1 MEHGDVMTKKE
12 KNMVLIISV
21 IVVAL
26 VIFAIIASVLYF
38 NTDMFKS
45 KGDLFVKY
53 IIGNIEN
60 TNNITNGENINE
72 FNSKLGESKYTSNS
86 DIKIKCTENVGEV
99 SEDSK
104 NSINDFNISING
116 KTDKS
121 TNYDYKAIKIS
132 NQNEEKMQIEYVKD
146 NDTYGV
152 KFPEL
157 FQQYILA
164 DNSNLKELFENI
176 GYEDSSKIPDKIEIN
191 DDIFSYINFSS
202 DEVSQLKE
210 KYTNLLQKEVSA
222 KNISKGSNQIIQIGE
237 QKVKA
242 SSYTLTL
249 TKEQMNN
256 IFLKVLEEIKQDD
269 IILNKLGNISDL
281 EDIYYTTTKNNNAEN
296 LKTKFVDDIEELI
309 RKISS
314 TNIGNDATK
323 ITVYQSNKNT
333 VKTVIEYT
341 GYQISLDIL
350 NQNNTKYMEV
360 NIQNDNTSST
370 KTIAYKEDSGNNIL
384 EITNNI
390 DGDINKTT
398 INNDI
403 NIEENKGSRDL
414 TYTFEGNNNKVEI
427 TCKKNI
433 EFVDK
438 IDKENTSQNSIKLN
452 ELSSENVTNITERIK
467 SSVSEKVNSI
477 FSDENKQDLNRILQ
491 IVGIKKQQQKIE
503 SEGTSEIEKNRFNS
517 KYEILQG
524 EDLESTRII
533 DLIDVAKDDM
543 TNLEVV
549 SGTKLKIQLE
559 KNKGNSEIVDKLT
572 NFIKAEQN
580 ERNKYKVSVEYDD
593 ETGLVKDIVM
603 EIAEE

>member
-1 MEHGDVMTKKE
+1 MTKKE

-121 TNYDYKAIKIS
+121 SNYDYKDIKIS

-524 EDLESTRII
+524 ENLESTRII
-533 DLIDVAKDDM
+533 DLINVAKDDM
-543 TNLEVV
+543 TNLEAV

-559 KNKGNSEIVDKLT
+559 KNKGNSEIADKLT

>member
-1 MEHGDVMTKKE
+1 MTKKE

-21 IVVAL
+21 IVVVL

-45 KGDLFVKY
+45 KEDLFVKY

-60 TNNITNGENINE
+60 TNNMTNGENINE
-72 FNSKLGESKYTSNS
+72 FNSRLCENKYTSNS
-86 DIKIKCTENVGEV
+86 NIKIKCTENVGEV

-116 KTDKS
+116 KIDRS
-121 TNYDYKAIKIS
+121 SNYDYKDIKIS

-146 NDTYGV
+146 NDTYGI

-164 DNSNLKELFENI
+164 DNSNLKKLFENM

-191 DDIFSYINFSS
+191 DDIFSYINFSN

-256 IFLKVLEEIKQDD
+256 IFLNVLEEIKQDD

-281 EDIYYTTTKNNNAEN
+281 EDIYYTITKNNNAEN
-296 LKTKFVDDIEELI
+296 LKTKFVDNIEELI
-309 RKISS
+309 RKIRS

-350 NQNNTKYMEV
+350 NQNNTKYIEL

-370 KTIAYKEDSGNNIL
+370 KTIVYKEDSGNNIL

-403 NIEENKGSRDL
+403 NIEENKGNRDL

-467 SSVSEKVNSI
+467 LSVSEKVNSI
-477 FSDENKQDLNRILQ
+477 FNDENKQDLNRILQ
-491 IVGIKKQQQKIE
+491 IIGVTKQQQKIE

-543 TNLEVV
+543 TNLEAV

-572 NFIKAEQN
+572 KFVNAEQN

>member
-1 MEHGDVMTKKE
+1 MTKKE

-21 IVVAL
+21 IVVVL

-53 IIGNIEN
+53 IIENIEN
-60 TNNITNGENINE
+60 TNNMTNGENINE
-72 FNSKLGESKYTSNS
+72 FNSKLGENKYTSNS
-86 DIKIKCTENVGEV
+86 NIKIKCTENVGEV

-116 KTDKS
+116 KTDRS
-121 TNYDYKAIKIS
+121 SNYDYKDIKIS

-256 IFLKVLEEIKQDD
+256 IFLKLLEEIKQDD

-296 LKTKFVDDIEELI
+296 LKTKFVDNIEELI

-314 TNIGNDATK
+314 ANIGNDATK

>member
-1 MEHGDVMTKKE
+1 MTKKE

-121 TNYDYKAIKIS
+121 SNYDYKDIKIS

-222 KNISKGSNQIIQIGE
+222 KNISKESNQIIQIGE

>member
-1 MEHGDVMTKKE
+1 
-12 KNMVLIISV
+12 
-21 IVVAL
+21 
-26 VIFAIIASVLYF
+26 
-38 NTDMFKS
+38 
-45 KGDLFVKY
+45 
-53 IIGNIEN
+53 
-60 TNNITNGENINE
+60 
-72 FNSKLGESKYTSNS
+72 
-86 DIKIKCTENVGEV
+86 
-99 SEDSK
+99 
-104 NSINDFNISING
+104 
-116 KTDKS
+116 
-121 TNYDYKAIKIS
+121 
-132 NQNEEKMQIEYVKD
+132 MQIEYVKD

-524 EDLESTRII
+524 ENLESTRII
-533 DLIDVAKDDM
+533 DLINVAKDDM
-543 TNLEVV
+543 TNLEAV

-559 KNKGNSEIVDKLT
+559 KNKGNSEIADKLT

>member
-1 MEHGDVMTKKE
+1 MTKKE

-121 TNYDYKAIKIS
+121 SNYDYKDIKIS

-543 TNLEVV
+543 TNLEAV

-559 KNKGNSEIVDKLT
+559 KNKGNSEIADKLT
-572 NFIKAEQN
+572 NFIKEEKN
-580 ERNKYKVSVEYDD
+580 ERKKYKISVEYDD
-593 ETGLVKDIVM
+593 ETGLVKYIVM
-603 EIAEE
+603 EIVEK

>member
-1 MEHGDVMTKKE
+1 MTKKE

-21 IVVAL
+21 IVVIL
-26 VIFAIIASVLYF
+26 VVFAIIASVLYF

-60 TNNITNGENINE
+60 TNNMTNGENINE
-72 FNSKLGESKYTSNS
+72 FNSKLSENKYTSNNS
-86 DIKIKCTENVGEV
+86 IKIKCTENVGEV
-99 SEDSK
+99 TEDSK
-104 NSINDFNISING
+104 NSLNDFNISING

-121 TNYDYKAIKIS
+121 SNYDYKNIKIS
-132 NQNEEKMQIEYVKD
+132 NNNKEEMQIEYVKD

-164 DNSNLKELFENI
+164 DNSNLKKLFENM

-202 DEVSQLKE
+202 DDVSLLKE
-210 KYTNLLQKEVSA
+210 KYTNLLQKEISA

-256 IFLKVLEEIKQDD
+256 IVLKVLEELKQDD
-269 IILNKLGNISDL
+269 IILNKLGDISDL
-281 EDIYYTTTKNNNAEN
+281 EDIYYTITKNNNAEN
-296 LKTKFVDDIEELI
+296 LKTKFVDNIEELI

-370 KTIAYKEDSGNNIL
+370 KTIVYKEDSGNNIL

-403 NIEENKGSRDL
+403 NIEENKGNRDL
-414 TYTFEGNNNKVEI
+414 TYTFEENNNKVEI

-433 EFVDK
+433 ELVDK
-438 IDKENTSQNSIKLN
+438 IDKENTSRNSIKLN
-452 ELSSENVTNITERIK
+452 ELSSENLTNITERIK

-477 FSDENKQDLNRILQ
+477 FSDENKQDLDRILQ
-491 IVGIKKQQQKIE
+491 IIGITKQQQKIE

-543 TNLEVV
+543 TNLEAV

-559 KNKGNSEIVDKLT
+559 KNKGNSEIADKLT
-572 NFIKAEQN
+572 NFIKEEKN
-580 ERNKYKVSVEYDD
+580 ERKKYKISVEYDD
-593 ETGLVKDIVM
+593 ETGLVKYIVM
-603 EIAEE
+603 EIVEK

>member
-1 MEHGDVMTKKE
+1 MTKKE

-60 TNNITNGENINE
+60 TNNMTNGENINE
-72 FNSKLGESKYTSNS
+72 FNSKLGENKYTSNS
-86 DIKIKCTENVGEV
+86 NIKIKCTENVGEV

-116 KTDKS
+116 KTDRS
-121 TNYDYKAIKIS
+121 SNYDYKDIKIS

-256 IFLKVLEEIKQDD
+256 IFLKLLEEIKQDD

-281 EDIYYTTTKNNNAEN
+281 EDIYYTTTKNNNEEN
-296 LKTKFVDDIEELI
+296 LKTKFVDNIEELI

-314 TNIGNDATK
+314 ANIGNDATK

-350 NQNNTKYMEV
+350 NQNNTKYIEL

-370 KTIAYKEDSGNNIL
+370 KKIVYKEDSGNNIL

-403 NIEENKGSRDL
+403 NIEENKGNRDL

>member
-1 MEHGDVMTKKE
+1 MTKKE

-60 TNNITNGENINE
+60 TNNMTNGENINE
-72 FNSKLGESKYTSNS
+72 FNSKLGENKYTSNS
-86 DIKIKCTENVGEV
+86 NINIKCTENVGEV

-116 KTDKS
+116 KTDRS
-121 TNYDYKAIKIS
+121 SNYDYKDIKIS

-350 NQNNTKYMEV
+350 NQNNTKYIEL

-370 KTIAYKEDSGNNIL
+370 KKIVYKEDSGNNIL

-403 NIEENKGSRDL
+403 NIEENKGNRDL

-427 TCKKNI
+427 TCQKNI

-477 FSDENKQDLNRILQ
+477 FNDENKQDLNRILQ
-491 IVGIKKQQQKIE
+491 IIGITKQQQKIE

-533 DLIDVAKDDM
+533 DLINVAKDDM
-543 TNLEVV
+543 TNLEAV

-559 KNKGNSEIVDKLT
+559 KNKGNSEIADKLT
-572 NFIKAEQN
+572 NFIKEEKN
-580 ERNKYKVSVEYDD
+580 ERKKYKISVEYDD
-593 ETGLVKDIVM
+593 ETGLVKYIVM
-603 EIAEE
+603 EIVEK

>member
-1 MEHGDVMTKKE
+1 MTKKE

-121 TNYDYKAIKIS
+121 SNYDYKDIKIS

-269 IILNKLGNISDL
+269 IILNKLGNISYL

>member
-1 MEHGDVMTKKE
+1 MTKKE

-26 VIFAIIASVLYF
+26 VIFSIIASVLYF

-72 FNSKLGESKYTSNS
+72 FNSKLGENKYTSNS
-86 DIKIKCTENVGEV
+86 NIKIKCTENVGEV

-116 KTDKS
+116 KTDRS
-121 TNYDYKAIKIS
+121 SNYDYKDIKIS

-164 DNSNLKELFENI
+164 DNSNLKKLFENM
-176 GYEDSSKIPDKIEIN
+176 GDEDSSKIPDKIEIN

-269 IILNKLGNISDL
+269 VILNKLGNISDL
-281 EDIYYTTTKNNNAEN
+281 EDIYYTTTKNSNAEN

-350 NQNNTKYMEV
+350 NQNNTKYIEL

-370 KTIAYKEDSGNNIL
+370 KTIVYKEDSGNNIL

-403 NIEENKGSRDL
+403 NIEENKGNRDL

-438 IDKENTSQNSIKLN
+438 IDKENTSRNSIKLN
-452 ELSSENVTNITERIK
+452 ELSGENLTNITERIK

-477 FSDENKQDLNRILQ
+477 FSDENKQDLDRILQ
-491 IVGIKKQQQKIE
+491 IIGVTKQQQKIE

-543 TNLEVV
+543 TNLEAV

-572 NFIKAEQN
+572 KFVNAEQN

>member
-1 MEHGDVMTKKE
+1 MTKKE

-21 IVVAL
+21 IVVVL

-60 TNNITNGENINE
+60 TNNMTNGENINE
-72 FNSKLGESKYTSNS
+72 FNSKLGENKYTSNS
-86 DIKIKCTENVGEV
+86 NIKIKCTENVGEV

-116 KTDKS
+116 KTDRS
-121 TNYDYKAIKIS
+121 SNYDYKDIKIS

-256 IFLKVLEEIKQDD
+256 IFLKLLEEIKQDD

-314 TNIGNDATK
+314 ANIGNDATK

-350 NQNNTKYMEV
+350 NQNNTKYIEF

-370 KTIAYKEDSGNNIL
+370 KKIVYKEDSGNNIL

-403 NIEENKGSRDL
+403 NIEENKGNRDL

>member
-1 MEHGDVMTKKE
+1 MTKKE

-21 IVVAL
+21 IVVVL

-72 FNSKLGESKYTSNS
+72 FNSKLGENKYTSNS
-86 DIKIKCTENVGEV
+86 NIKIKCTENVGEV

-116 KTDKS
+116 KTDRLS
-121 TNYDYKAIKIS
+121 NYDYKDIKIS

-164 DNSNLKELFENI
+164 DNSNLKKLFENI

-191 DDIFSYINFSS
+191 DDIFSYINFSN

-269 IILNKLGNISDL
+269 VILNKLGNISDL

-341 GYQISLDIL
+341 EYQISLDIL
-350 NQNNTKYMEV
+350 NQNNTKYIEL

-370 KTIAYKEDSGNNIL
+370 KTIVYKEDSGNNIL

-403 NIEENKGSRDL
+403 NIEENKGNRDL

-438 IDKENTSQNSIKLN
+438 IDKENTSRNSIKLN
-452 ELSSENVTNITERIK
+452 ELSGENLTNITERIK
-467 SSVSEKVNSI
+467 LSVSEKVNSI
-477 FSDENKQDLNRILQ
+477 FSDENKQDLDRILQ
-491 IVGIKKQQQKIE
+491 IIGVTKQQQKIE

-543 TNLEVV
+543 TNLEAV

-572 NFIKAEQN
+572 KFVNAEQN

>member
-1 MEHGDVMTKKE
+1 MTKKE

-121 TNYDYKAIKIS
+121 SNYDYKDIKIS

-256 IFLKVLEEIKQDD
+256 IFLKLLEEIKQDD

-296 LKTKFVDDIEELI
+296 LKTKFVDNIEELI

-314 TNIGNDATK
+314 ANIGNDATK

>member
-1 MEHGDVMTKKE
+1 MTKKE

-21 IVVAL
+21 IVVIL
-26 VIFAIIASVLYF
+26 VVFAIIASVLYF

-60 TNNITNGENINE
+60 TNNMTNGENINE
-72 FNSKLGESKYTSNS
+72 FNSKLSENKYTSNNS
-86 DIKIKCTENVGEV
+86 IKIKCTENVGEV

-121 TNYDYKAIKIS
+121 SNYDYKDIKIS

-164 DNSNLKELFENI
+164 DNSNLKKLFENM

-191 DDIFSYINFSS
+191 DDIFSYINFSN
-202 DEVSQLKE
+202 DEVSKLKE

-269 IILNKLGNISDL
+269 VILNKLGNISDL
-281 EDIYYTTTKNNNAEN
+281 EDIYYTITKNNNAEN
-296 LKTKFVDDIEELI
+296 LKTKFVDNIEELI

-370 KTIAYKEDSGNNIL
+370 KTIVYKEDSGNNIL

-403 NIEENKGSRDL
+403 NIEENKGNRDL
-414 TYTFEGNNNKVEI
+414 TYTFEENNNKVEI

-433 EFVDK
+433 ELVDK
-438 IDKENTSQNSIKLN
+438 IDKENTSRNSIKLN
-452 ELSSENVTNITERIK
+452 ELSSENLTNITERIK

-477 FSDENKQDLNRILQ
+477 FNDENKQDLNRILQ
-491 IVGIKKQQQKIE
+491 IIGVTKQQQKIE

-543 TNLEVV
+543 TNLEAV

-572 NFIKAEQN
+572 KFVNAEQN

-603 EIAEE
+603 EIVEK

>member
-1 MEHGDVMTKKE
+1 MTKKE

-21 IVVAL
+21 IVVVL

-53 IIGNIEN
+53 IIENIEN
-60 TNNITNGENINE
+60 TNNMTNGENINE
-72 FNSKLGESKYTSNS
+72 FNSKLGENKYTSNS
-86 DIKIKCTENVGEV
+86 NIKIKCTENVGEV

-116 KTDKS
+116 KTDRS
-121 TNYDYKAIKIS
+121 SNYDYKDIKIS

-281 EDIYYTTTKNNNAEN
+281 EDIYYTTTKNSNAEN
-296 LKTKFVDDIEELI
+296 LKTKFVDDIEE
-309 RKISS
+309 
-314 TNIGNDATK
+314 NI
-323 ITVYQSNKNT
+323 
-333 VKTVIEYT
+333 
-341 GYQISLDIL
+341 
-350 NQNNTKYMEV
+350 
-360 NIQNDNTSST
+360 
-370 KTIAYKEDSGNNIL
+370 
-384 EITNNI
+384 
-390 DGDINKTT
+390 IN
-398 INNDI
+398 
-403 NIEENKGSRDL
+403 
-414 TYTFEGNNNKVEI
+414 F
-427 TCKKNI
+427 
-433 EFVDK
+433 DK
-438 IDKENTSQNSIKLN
+438 I
-452 ELSSENVTNITERIK
+452 
-467 SSVSEKVNSI
+467 
-477 FSDENKQDLNRILQ
+477 
-491 IVGIKKQQQKIE
+491 GINALLPCDVD
-503 SEGTSEIEKNRFNS
+503 SLIEK
-517 KYEILQG
+517 
-524 EDLESTRII
+524 
-533 DLIDVAKDDM
+533 
-543 TNLEVV
+543 
-549 SGTKLKIQLE
+549 
-559 KNKGNSEIVDKLT
+559 
-572 NFIKAEQN
+572 
-580 ERNKYKVSVEYDD
+580 
-593 ETGLVKDIVM
+593 
-603 EIAEE
+603 

>member
-1 MEHGDVMTKKE
+1 
-12 KNMVLIISV
+12 
-21 IVVAL
+21 
-26 VIFAIIASVLYF
+26 
-38 NTDMFKS
+38 
-45 KGDLFVKY
+45 
-53 IIGNIEN
+53 
-60 TNNITNGENINE
+60 
-72 FNSKLGESKYTSNS
+72 
-86 DIKIKCTENVGEV
+86 
-99 SEDSK
+99 
-104 NSINDFNISING
+104 
-116 KTDKS
+116 
-121 TNYDYKAIKIS
+121 
-132 NQNEEKMQIEYVKD
+132 
-146 NDTYGV
+146 
-152 KFPEL
+152 
-157 FQQYILA
+157 
-164 DNSNLKELFENI
+164 
-176 GYEDSSKIPDKIEIN
+176 
-191 DDIFSYINFSS
+191 
-202 DEVSQLKE
+202 
-210 KYTNLLQKEVSA
+210 
-222 KNISKGSNQIIQIGE
+222 
-237 QKVKA
+237 
-242 SSYTLTL
+242 
-249 TKEQMNN
+249 
-256 IFLKVLEEIKQDD
+256 
-269 IILNKLGNISDL
+269 
-281 EDIYYTTTKNNNAEN
+281 
-296 LKTKFVDDIEELI
+296 
-309 RKISS
+309 
-314 TNIGNDATK
+314 
-323 ITVYQSNKNT
+323 
-333 VKTVIEYT
+333 
-341 GYQISLDIL
+341 
-350 NQNNTKYMEV
+350 MEV

-452 ELSSENVTNITERIK
+452 ELSSENVINITERIK

>member
-1 MEHGDVMTKKE
+1 MTKKE

-21 IVVAL
+21 IVVVL

-53 IIGNIEN
+53 IIENIEN
-60 TNNITNGENINE
+60 TNNMTNGENINE
-72 FNSKLGESKYTSNS
+72 FNSKLGENKYTSNS
-86 DIKIKCTENVGEV
+86 NIKIKCTENVGEV

-116 KTDKS
+116 KTDRS
-121 TNYDYKAIKIS
+121 SNYDYKDIKIS

-210 KYTNLLQKEVSA
+210 KYTNLLKKEVSA

-256 IFLKVLEEIKQDD
+256 IFLKLLEEIKQDD

-296 LKTKFVDDIEELI
+296 LKTKFVDNIEELI

-314 TNIGNDATK
+314 ANIGNDATK

-370 KTIAYKEDSGNNIL
+370 KKIVYKEDSGNNIL

>member
-1 MEHGDVMTKKE
+1 MTKKE

-121 TNYDYKAIKIS
+121 SNYDYKDIKIS

-350 NQNNTKYMEV
+350 NQNNTKYIEL

-370 KTIAYKEDSGNNIL
+370 KTIVYKEDSGNNIL

-403 NIEENKGSRDL
+403 NIEENKGNRDL

-427 TCKKNI
+427 ICKKNI

-452 ELSSENVTNITERIK
+452 ELSSENLTNITERIK

-477 FSDENKQDLNRILQ
+477 FSDENKQDLDRILQ
-491 IVGIKKQQQKIE
+491 IIGITKQQQKIE

-543 TNLEVV
+543 TNLEAV

-559 KNKGNSEIVDKLT
+559 KNKGNSEIADKLT
-572 NFIKAEQN
+572 NFIKEEKN
-580 ERNKYKVSVEYDD
+580 ERKKYKISVEYDD
-593 ETGLVKDIVM
+593 ETGLVKYIVM
-603 EIAEE
+603 EIVEK

>member
-1 MEHGDVMTKKE
+1 MTKKE

-21 IVVAL
+21 IVVVL

-53 IIGNIEN
+53 IIENIEN
-60 TNNITNGENINE
+60 TNNMTNGENINE
-72 FNSKLGESKYTSNS
+72 FNSKLGENKYTSNS

-121 TNYDYKAIKIS
+121 SNYDYKDIKIS

-256 IFLKVLEEIKQDD
+256 IFLKLLEEIKQDD

-296 LKTKFVDDIEELI
+296 LKTKFVDNIEELI

-314 TNIGNDATK
+314 ANIGNDATK

>member
-1 MEHGDVMTKKE
+1 MTKKE

-121 TNYDYKAIKIS
+121 SNYDYKDIKIS

-524 EDLESTRII
+524 ENLESTRII
-533 DLIDVAKDDM
+533 DLINVAKDDM
-543 TNLEVV
+543 TNLEAV

-559 KNKGNSEIVDKLT
+559 KNKGNSEIADKLT
-572 NFIKAEQN
+572 NFIKEEKN
-580 ERNKYKVSVEYDD
+580 ERKKYKISVEYDD
-593 ETGLVKDIVM
+593 ETGLVKYIVM
-603 EIAEE
+603 EIVEK

>member
-1 MEHGDVMTKKE
+1 MTKKE

-121 TNYDYKAIKIS
+121 SNYDYKDIKIS

>member
-1 MEHGDVMTKKE
+1 MTKKE

-21 IVVAL
+21 IVVIL
-26 VIFAIIASVLYF
+26 VVFAIIASVLYF

-60 TNNITNGENINE
+60 TNNMTNGENINE
-72 FNSKLGESKYTSNS
+72 FNSKLSENKYTSNNS
-86 DIKIKCTENVGEV
+86 IKIKCTENVGEV

-121 TNYDYKAIKIS
+121 SNYDYKDIKIS

-164 DNSNLKELFENI
+164 DNSNLKKLFENM

-191 DDIFSYINFSS
+191 DDIFSYINFSN

-269 IILNKLGNISDL
+269 VILNKLGNISDL
-281 EDIYYTTTKNNNAEN
+281 EDIYYTITKNNNAEN
-296 LKTKFVDDIEELI
+296 LKTKFVDNIEELI

-370 KTIAYKEDSGNNIL
+370 KTIVYKEDSGNNIL

-403 NIEENKGSRDL
+403 NIEENKGNRDL
-414 TYTFEGNNNKVEI
+414 TYTFEENNNKVEI

-433 EFVDK
+433 ELVDK
-438 IDKENTSQNSIKLN
+438 IDKENTSRNSIKLN
-452 ELSSENVTNITERIK
+452 ELSSENLTNITERIK

-477 FSDENKQDLNRILQ
+477 FSDENKQDLDRILQ
-491 IVGIKKQQQKIE
+491 IIGITKQQQKIE

-543 TNLEVV
+543 TNLEAV

-559 KNKGNSEIVDKLT
+559 KNKGNSEIADKLT
-572 NFIKAEQN
+572 NFIKEEKN
-580 ERNKYKVSVEYDD
+580 ERKKYKISVEYDD
-593 ETGLVKDIVM
+593 ETGLVKYIVM

>member
-1 MEHGDVMTKKE
+1 MTKKE

-121 TNYDYKAIKIS
+121 SNYDYKDIKIS

-281 EDIYYTTTKNNNAEN
+281 EDIYYTTTKNSNAEN

-350 NQNNTKYMEV
+350 NQNNTKYIEL

-370 KTIAYKEDSGNNIL
+370 KTIVYKEDSGNNIL

-403 NIEENKGSRDL
+403 NIEENKGNRDL
-414 TYTFEGNNNKVEI
+414 TYTFEGNNNKVEV

-438 IDKENTSQNSIKLN
+438 LDKENTSQNSIKLN
-452 ELSSENVTNITERIK
+452 ELGSENLTNITERIK
-467 SSVSEKVNSI
+467 ASVLEKINSI
-477 FSDENKQDLNRILQ
+477 FSDENKQDLDKILQ
-491 IVGIKKQQQKIE
+491 IIGIKKQQQKIE

-559 KNKGNSEIVDKLT
+559 KNKGNSEMVDKLT
-572 NFIKAEQN
+572 NFVKAEQN
-580 ERNKYKVSVEYDD
+580 ARNKYKVSVEYDD

>member
-1 MEHGDVMTKKE
+1 M
-12 KNMVLIISV
+12 

-121 TNYDYKAIKIS
+121 SNYDYKDIKIS

>member
-1 MEHGDVMTKKE
+1 MTKKE

-121 TNYDYKAIKIS
+121 SNYDYKDIKIS

-191 DDIFSYINFSS
+191 DDIFSYINFSN

-524 EDLESTRII
+524 ENLESTRII
-533 DLIDVAKDDM
+533 DLINVAKDDM
-543 TNLEVV
+543 TNLEAV

-559 KNKGNSEIVDKLT
+559 KNKGNSEIADKLT

>member
-1 MEHGDVMTKKE
+1 MTKKE

-21 IVVAL
+21 IVVVL

-53 IIGNIEN
+53 IIENIEN
-60 TNNITNGENINE
+60 TNNMTNGENINE
-72 FNSKLGESKYTSNS
+72 FNSKLGENKYTSNS
-86 DIKIKCTENVGEV
+86 NIKIKCTENVGEV

-116 KTDKS
+116 KTDRS
-121 TNYDYKAIKIS
+121 SNYDYKDIKIS

-256 IFLKVLEEIKQDD
+256 IFLKLLEEIKQDD

-296 LKTKFVDDIEELI
+296 LKTKFVDNIEELI

-314 TNIGNDATK
+314 ANIGNDATK

-414 TYTFEGNNNKVEI
+414 TYTFEENNNKVEI

>member
-1 MEHGDVMTKKE
+1 MTKKE

-21 IVVAL
+21 IVVIL
-26 VIFAIIASVLYF
+26 VVFAIIASVLYF

-60 TNNITNGENINE
+60 TNNMTNGENINE
-72 FNSKLGESKYTSNS
+72 FNSKLSENKYTSNNS
-86 DIKIKCTENVGEV
+86 IKIKCTENVGEV

-121 TNYDYKAIKIS
+121 SNYDYKDIKIS

-164 DNSNLKELFENI
+164 DNSNLKKLFENM
-176 GYEDSSKIPDKIEIN
+176 GYDDSSKIPDKIEIN

-202 DEVSQLKE
+202 DEVSLLKE

-269 IILNKLGNISDL
+269 VILNKLGNISDL
-281 EDIYYTTTKNNNAEN
+281 EDIYYTTTKNSNAEN
-296 LKTKFVDDIEELI
+296 LKTKFVDDIEEVI

-350 NQNNTKYMEV
+350 NQNNTKYIEL

-370 KTIAYKEDSGNNIL
+370 KTIVYKEDSGNNIL

-403 NIEENKGSRDL
+403 NIEENKGNRDL

-438 IDKENTSQNSIKLN
+438 IDKENTSRNSIKLN
-452 ELSSENVTNITERIK
+452 ELSSENLTNITERIK

-477 FSDENKQDLNRILQ
+477 FSDENKQDLDRILQ
-491 IVGIKKQQQKIE
+491 IIGITKQQQKIE

-543 TNLEVV
+543 TNLEAV

-559 KNKGNSEIVDKLT
+559 KNKGNSEIADKLT
-572 NFIKAEQN
+572 NFIKEEKN
-580 ERNKYKVSVEYDD
+580 ERKKYKISVEYDD
-593 ETGLVKDIVM
+593 ETGLVKYIVM
-603 EIAEE
+603 EIVEK

>member
-1 MEHGDVMTKKE
+1 MTKKE

-21 IVVAL
+21 IVVVL

-72 FNSKLGESKYTSNS
+72 FNSKLGENKYTSNS
-86 DIKIKCTENVGEV
+86 NIKIKCTENVGEV

-121 TNYDYKAIKIS
+121 SNYDYKDIKIS

-477 FSDENKQDLNRILQ
+477 FSDENKQDLDRILQ
-491 IVGIKKQQQKIE
+491 IIGVTKQQQKIE

>member
-1 MEHGDVMTKKE
+1 MTKKE

-21 IVVAL
+21 IVVVL

-53 IIGNIEN
+53 IIENIEN
-60 TNNITNGENINE
+60 TNNMTNGENINE
-72 FNSKLGESKYTSNS
+72 FNSKLGENKYTSNS

-121 TNYDYKAIKIS
+121 SNYDYKDIKIS

-256 IFLKVLEEIKQDD
+256 IFLKLLEEIKQDD

-296 LKTKFVDDIEELI
+296 LKTKFVDNIEELI

-314 TNIGNDATK
+314 ANIGNDATK

-533 DLIDVAKDDM
+533 DLINVAKDDM
-543 TNLEVV
+543 TNLEAV

-559 KNKGNSEIVDKLT
+559 KNKGNSEIADKLT
-572 NFIKAEQN
+572 NFIKEEKN
-580 ERNKYKVSVEYDD
+580 ERKKYKISVEYDD
-593 ETGLVKDIVM
+593 ETGLVKYIVM
-603 EIAEE
+603 EIVEK

>member
-1 MEHGDVMTKKE
+1 MTKKE

-21 IVVAL
+21 IVVIL
-26 VIFAIIASVLYF
+26 VVFAIIASVLYF

-60 TNNITNGENINE
+60 TNNMTNGENINE
-72 FNSKLGESKYTSNS
+72 FNSKLSENKYTSNNS
-86 DIKIKCTENVGEV
+86 IKIKCTENVGEV
-99 SEDSK
+99 TEDSK
-104 NSINDFNISING
+104 NSLNDFNISING

-121 TNYDYKAIKIS
+121 SNYDYKNIKIS
-132 NQNEEKMQIEYVKD
+132 NNNKEEMQIEYVKD

-164 DNSNLKELFENI
+164 DNSNLKKLFENM
-176 GYEDSSKIPDKIEIN
+176 GYDDSSKIPDKIEIN

-202 DEVSQLKE
+202 DEVSLLKE

-242 SSYTLTL
+242 SSYILTL

-269 IILNKLGNISDL
+269 VILNKLGNISDL
-281 EDIYYTTTKNNNAEN
+281 EDIYYTTTKNSNAEN
-296 LKTKFVDDIEELI
+296 LKTKFVDDIEEVI

-350 NQNNTKYMEV
+350 NQNNTKYIEL

-370 KTIAYKEDSGNNIL
+370 KTIVYKEDSGNNIL

-403 NIEENKGSRDL
+403 NIEENKGNRDL

-438 IDKENTSQNSIKLN
+438 IDKENTSRNSIKLN
-452 ELSSENVTNITERIK
+452 ELSSENLTNITERIK

-477 FSDENKQDLNRILQ
+477 FSDENKQDLDRILQ
-491 IVGIKKQQQKIE
+491 IIGITKQQQKIE

-533 DLIDVAKDDM
+533 ALIDVAKDDM
-543 TNLEVV
+543 TNLEAV

-559 KNKGNSEIVDKLT
+559 KNKGNSEIADKLT
-572 NFIKAEQN
+572 NFIKEEKN
-580 ERNKYKVSVEYDD
+580 ERKKYKISVEYDD
-593 ETGLVKDIVM
+593 ETGLVKYIVM
-603 EIAEE
+603 EIVEK

>member
-1 MEHGDVMTKKE
+1 MTKKE

-21 IVVAL
+21 IVVVL

-72 FNSKLGESKYTSNS
+72 FNSKLGENKYTSNS
-86 DIKIKCTENVGEV
+86 NIKIKCTENVGEV

-116 KTDKS
+116 KTDRS
-121 TNYDYKAIKIS
+121 SNYDYKDIKIS

-222 KNISKGSNQIIQIGE
+222 KNISKESNQIIQIGE

>member
-1 MEHGDVMTKKE
+1 MTKKE

-121 TNYDYKAIKIS
+121 SNYDYKDIKIS

-398 INNDI
+398 IINDI

>member
-1 MEHGDVMTKKE
+1 MTKKE

-21 IVVAL
+21 IVVIL
-26 VIFAIIASVLYF
+26 VVFAIIASVLYF

-60 TNNITNGENINE
+60 TNNMTNGKNINE
-72 FNSKLGESKYTSNS
+72 FNSKLSENKYTSNNS
-86 DIKIKCTENVGEV
+86 IKIKCTENVGEV
-99 SEDSK
+99 TEDSK
-104 NSINDFNISING
+104 NSLNDFNISING

-121 TNYDYKAIKIS
+121 SNYDYKNIKIS
-132 NQNEEKMQIEYVKD
+132 NNNKEEMQIEYVKD

-164 DNSNLKELFENI
+164 DNSNLKKLFENM
-176 GYEDSSKIPDKIEIN
+176 GYDDSSKIPDKIEIN

-202 DEVSQLKE
+202 DEVSLLKE

-269 IILNKLGNISDL
+269 VILNKLGNISDL
-281 EDIYYTTTKNNNAEN
+281 EDIYYTTTKNSNAEN
-296 LKTKFVDDIEELI
+296 LKTKFVDDIEEVI

-350 NQNNTKYMEV
+350 NQNNTKYIEL

-370 KTIAYKEDSGNNIL
+370 KTIVYKEDSGNNIL

-403 NIEENKGSRDL
+403 NIEENKGNRDL

-438 IDKENTSQNSIKLN
+438 IDKENTSRNSIKLN
-452 ELSSENVTNITERIK
+452 ELSSENLTNITERIK

-477 FSDENKQDLNRILQ
+477 FSDENKQDLDRILQ
-491 IVGIKKQQQKIE
+491 IIGITKQQQKIE

-543 TNLEVV
+543 TNLEAV

-559 KNKGNSEIVDKLT
+559 KNKGNSEIADKLT
-572 NFIKAEQN
+572 NFIKEEKN
-580 ERNKYKVSVEYDD
+580 ERKKYKISVEYDD
-593 ETGLVKDIVM
+593 ETGLVKYIVM
-603 EIAEE
+603 EIVEK

>member
-1 MEHGDVMTKKE
+1 
-12 KNMVLIISV
+12 
-21 IVVAL
+21 
-26 VIFAIIASVLYF
+26 
-38 NTDMFKS
+38 
-45 KGDLFVKY
+45 
-53 IIGNIEN
+53 
-60 TNNITNGENINE
+60 
-72 FNSKLGESKYTSNS
+72 
-86 DIKIKCTENVGEV
+86 
-99 SEDSK
+99 
-104 NSINDFNISING
+104 
-116 KTDKS
+116 
-121 TNYDYKAIKIS
+121 
-132 NQNEEKMQIEYVKD
+132 MQIEYVKD

-281 EDIYYTTTKNNNAEN
+281 EDIYYTTTKNSNAEN

-350 NQNNTKYMEV
+350 NQNNTKYIEL

-370 KTIAYKEDSGNNIL
+370 
-384 EITNNI
+384 
-390 DGDINKTT
+390 
-398 INNDI
+398 
-403 NIEENKGSRDL
+403 
-414 TYTFEGNNNKVEI
+414 
-427 TCKKNI
+427 
-433 EFVDK
+433 
-438 IDKENTSQNSIKLN
+438 
-452 ELSSENVTNITERIK
+452 
-467 SSVSEKVNSI
+467 
-477 FSDENKQDLNRILQ
+477 
-491 IVGIKKQQQKIE
+491 IKK
-503 SEGTSEIEKNRFNS
+503 
-517 KYEILQG
+517 
-524 EDLESTRII
+524 
-533 DLIDVAKDDM
+533 
-543 TNLEVV
+543 
-549 SGTKLKIQLE
+549 
-559 KNKGNSEIVDKLT
+559 
-572 NFIKAEQN
+572 
-580 ERNKYKVSVEYDD
+580 
-593 ETGLVKDIVM
+593 
-603 EIAEE
+603 IAEIIY

>member
-1 MEHGDVMTKKE
+1 MTKKE

-21 IVVAL
+21 IVVVL

-72 FNSKLGESKYTSNS
+72 FNSKLGENKYTSNS
-86 DIKIKCTENVGEV
+86 NIKIKCTENVGEV

-116 KTDKS
+116 KTDRS
-121 TNYDYKAIKIS
+121 SNYDYKDIKIL

-164 DNSNLKELFENI
+164 DNSNLKKLFENM

-191 DDIFSYINFSS
+191 DDIFSYINFSN

-269 IILNKLGNISDL
+269 VILNKLGNISDL

-350 NQNNTKYMEV
+350 NQNNTKYIEL

-370 KTIAYKEDSGNNIL
+370 KTIVYKEDSGNNIL

-403 NIEENKGSRDL
+403 NIEENKGNRDL

-438 IDKENTSQNSIKLN
+438 IDKENTSRNSIKLN
-452 ELSSENVTNITERIK
+452 ELSSENLTNITERIK

-477 FSDENKQDLNRILQ
+477 FSDENKQDLDRILQ
-491 IVGIKKQQQKIE
+491 IIGITKQQQKIE

-543 TNLEVV
+543 TNLEAV

-572 NFIKAEQN
+572 KFVNAEQN